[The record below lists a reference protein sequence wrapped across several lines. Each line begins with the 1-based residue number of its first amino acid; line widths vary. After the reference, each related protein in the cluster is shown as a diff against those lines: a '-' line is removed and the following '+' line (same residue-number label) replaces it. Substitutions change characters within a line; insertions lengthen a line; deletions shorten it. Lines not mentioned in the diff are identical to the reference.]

1 MNFMSQLFYILTV
14 TNGNQLDLVFGY
26 KMLQDKDKNQF
37 MRNRNDEEK
46 MKKSDVSFNYSINCP
61 SQ

>member
-1 MNFMSQLFYILTV
+1 MSQLFYILTV

-37 MRNRNDEEK
+37 MKNRNDKEK
-46 MKKSDVSFNYSINCP
+46 TKKFEVSFNYSINCP

>member
-1 MNFMSQLFYILTV
+1 
-14 TNGNQLDLVFGY
+14 
-26 KMLQDKDKNQF
+26 MLQDKDKNQF

>member
-1 MNFMSQLFYILTV
+1 MSQLFYILTV
-14 TNGNQLDLVFGY
+14 TNGNQLDSVFGY

-37 MRNRNDEEK
+37 MKNRNDEEK
-46 MKKSDVSFNYSINCP
+46 MKKSKVSFNYSINCP